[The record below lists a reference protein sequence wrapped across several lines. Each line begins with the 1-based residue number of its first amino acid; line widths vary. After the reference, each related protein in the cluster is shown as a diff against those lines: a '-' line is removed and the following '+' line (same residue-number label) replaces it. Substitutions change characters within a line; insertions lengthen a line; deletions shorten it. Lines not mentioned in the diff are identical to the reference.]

1 MAGLAAEGEAG
12 DEGGDE
18 VGDEVGDEARVE
30 PGGAGA
36 VAGEGSELTERL
48 RRLARLWDG
57 FPTLLARE
65 IPFGG

>member
-12 DEGGDE
+12 DE
-18 VGDEVGDEARVE
+18 ARVE
-30 PGGAGA
+30 TGAAGA

-65 IPFGG
+65 IPFGGGCSG

>member
-12 DEGGDE
+12 DE
-18 VGDEVGDEARVE
+18 ARVE
-30 PGGAGA
+30 TGAAGA

>member
-1 MAGLAAEGEAG
+1 MAGLAAEGEA
-12 DEGGDE
+12 GDE